1 MDPPSIPCWRNSYP
15 VTLEAITPTTWNIII
30 IIFFMK
36 AMYWM
41 TVFFG
46 KLKLKMKLKLK
57 TKQKA
62 TISINSMIFTV
73 VVHYQILTVFS
84 AIFSSPI
91 ISTSTLFIKNGF
103 YNRLAHKIAVAKG
116 DGPVKRKNK

>member
-1 MDPPSIPCWRNSYP
+1 
-15 VTLEAITPTTWNIII
+15 
-30 IIFFMK
+30 
-36 AMYWM
+36 M
-41 TVFFG
+41 TVFFWQIN
-46 KLKLKMKLKLK
+46 KLKMKLKLK

-62 TISINSMIFTV
+62 TISINSIIFTV
-73 VVHYQILTVFS
+73 VVHYQIRTVFS

>member
-1 MDPPSIPCWRNSYP
+1 
-15 VTLEAITPTTWNIII
+15 
-30 IIFFMK
+30 
-36 AMYWM
+36 MYWM
-41 TVFFG
+41 TVFFWQIN
-46 KLKLKMKLKLK
+46 KLKMKLELK

-62 TISINSMIFTV
+62 TISINSIIFTV

-103 YNRLAHKIAVAKG
+103 YNRMACKIAVTKG
-116 DGPVKRKNK
+116 GGPVKIKNKKRDKENILSNNNCVFA

>member
-1 MDPPSIPCWRNSYP
+1 
-15 VTLEAITPTTWNIII
+15 
-30 IIFFMK
+30 
-36 AMYWM
+36 M
-41 TVFFG
+41 TVFFWQIN
-46 KLKLKMKLKLK
+46 KLKMKLKLK

-91 ISTSTLFIKNGF
+91 ISTSTLFIENGF
-103 YNRLAHKIAVAKG
+103 YNRLAGKIAVTKG
-116 DGPVKRKNK
+116 GGPVKRKNK